1 MPFGATT
8 NKLASPFGAHTTRR
22 TPAQGSPF
30 EAPTRMHP
38 GFRLSIQYPQ
48 PLYRS
53 TPSST
58 HSHGQQTPT
67 APNSGGGR
75 VRDGAQDAA
84 AETNGAA
91 HRCMEARDKQ
101 QKCQDEGYF

>member
-8 NKLASPFGAHTTRR
+8 NKQAGPFGAHTTRR

-38 GFRLSIQYPQ
+38 GIRLSIRDLQ
-48 PLYRS
+48 PPYRS
-53 TPSST
+53 TPSLM
-58 HSHGQQTPT
+58 HGHGQQTPT

-84 AETNGAA
+84 AETNGTAR
-91 HRCMEARDKQ
+91 RCLEARDRQ
-101 QKCQDEGYF
+101 QKWQDEGYL